1 MQSLALYIGFGLVTA
16 SILCIGAVSF
26 TLQFGISNLFNLAF
40 GATMTAA
47 AFVAYVCNSAGL
59 NIWVSLVLGSLAAS
73 LLSFLLNRGIYTPY
87 KGRATSR
94 FTMIMVTL
102 GVGIIIQFGIEAI
115 WGGDNFSY
123 NMLTG
128 RSVRI
133 AGMLFTTTQLI
144 VIAIAAV
151 AAAAVHILLRYTRL
165 GKAMRAVAMNERLA
179 RNCGI
184 PVKAVV
190 DSTWL
195 LSGAL
200 CGLAG
205 VVLVM
210 DVQVLNSNSGD
221 NFLILIVA
229 ATVLGGIGSAYG
241 AIVGSIIIGVVAEV
255 AAGFINPEFK
265 DISAFII
272 LAAVLLLRPT
282 GVISSIAS
290 AKEIAR

>member
-16 SILCIGAVSF
+16 SILCIGAVAF

-47 AFVAYVCNSAGL
+47 AFVAYVCNAAGL
-59 NIWVSLVLGSLAAS
+59 NIWVSLVLGTLAAS
-73 LLSFLLNRGIYTPY
+73 LLSFLLNRGIYLPFERRVTG
-87 KGRATSR
+87 K

-102 GVGIIIQFGIEAI
+102 GVGIIIQYGIEAI

-123 NMLTG
+123 NMAAG
-128 RSVRI
+128 RPVHV
-133 AGMLFTTTQLI
+133 AGMLFTTTQLA

-151 AAAAVHILLRYTRL
+151 ATTGVYLLLRYTRL
-165 GKAMRAVAMNERLA
+165 GKAMRAAAVNARLA

-184 PVKAVV
+184 PVKAVA

-205 VVLVM
+205 IVLIM
-210 DVQVLNSNSGD
+210 DVQVLNAGSGSD
-221 NFLILIVA
+221 FFILIIA
-229 ATVLGGIGSAYG
+229 AAVLGGIGSASG

-255 AAGFINPEFK
+255 TAGFINPEFK

-290 AKEIAR
+290 AKEVAR

>member
-1 MQSLALYIGFGLVTA
+1 MQSLVLYIGFGIVTA

-47 AFVAYVCNSAGL
+47 AFTAYVCNAAGL
-59 NIWVSLVLGSLAAS
+59 NIWVSLVCGTLAAS
-73 LLSFLLNRGIYTPY
+73 LLSFLLNRGIFTPY
-87 KGRATSR
+87 KRRTTSM

-102 GVGIIIQFGIEAI
+102 GVGIIIQYGIEAI
-115 WGGDNFSY
+115 WGADNFSY
-123 NMLTG
+123 NMATG
-128 RSVRI
+128 RAVHV
-133 AGMLFTTTQLI
+133 AGMLFTTTQLT

-151 AAAAVHILLRYTRL
+151 VAAGVHVLLRYTRL
-165 GKAMRAVAMNERLA
+165 GKAMRAVAVNERLA

-200 CGLAG
+200 CGLTG
-205 VVLVM
+205 VILVM
-210 DVQVLNSNSGD
+210 DVQVLNSGTGD
-221 NFLILIVA
+221 DFLILIVA

-241 AIVGSIIIGVVAEV
+241 AMLGALIIGVMAEL
-255 AAGFINPEFK
+255 AAGFVNPQFK
-265 DISAFII
+265 DISAFIV

-282 GVISSIAS
+282 GVIRTIAT
-290 AKEIAR
+290 AKEMAR

>member
-1 MQSLALYIGFGLVTA
+1 MQSLALYVGFGLVTA
-16 SILCIGAVSF
+16 SILCIGAVGF

-47 AFVAYVCNSAGL
+47 AFVAYVCNAGGL
-59 NIWVSLVLGSLAAS
+59 NIWVSLVLGTLAAS
-73 LLSFLLNRGIYTPY
+73 LLSFLLNRGIYQPF
-87 KGRATSR
+87 KRRATSR

-102 GVGIIIQFGIEAI
+102 GVGIILQFGIEAI
-115 WGGDNFSY
+115 WGGGDFSY
-123 NMLTG
+123 NMLPG
-128 RSVRI
+128 RSLHI
-133 AGMLFTTTQLI
+133 AGMLFTTTQLT
-144 VIAIAAV
+144 VIGIAVV
-151 AAAAVHILLRYTRL
+151 AAAAVHALLRYTRL
-165 GKAMRAVAMNERLA
+165 GKAMRAVAVNERLA

-184 PVKAVV
+184 SVKAVV

-210 DVQVLNSNSGD
+210 DVQVLNAGSGD
-221 NFLILIVA
+221 DLFVLIIA
-229 ATVLGGIGSAYG
+229 AAVLGGIGSASG
-241 AIVGSIIIGVVAEV
+241 AIVGAVVIGVVAEV

-272 LAAVLLLRPT
+272 LAAMLLLRPT
-282 GVISSIAS
+282 GVVSSIAT
-290 AKEIAR
+290 AKEVAR

>member
-16 SILCIGAVSF
+16 SILCIGAVGF

-47 AFVAYVCNSAGL
+47 AFVAYVCNAAGL
-59 NIWVSLVLGSLAAS
+59 NIWVSLALGSLAAS
-73 LLSFLLNRGIYTPY
+73 LLSFLLNRGIYNPF
-87 KGRATSR
+87 KRRATSR

-102 GVGIIIQFGIEAI
+102 GVGIIIQYGIEGI
-115 WGGDNFSY
+115 WGADNRSY
-123 NMLTG
+123 NMLAG
-128 RSVRI
+128 RSVHV
-133 AGMLFTTTQLI
+133 AGMLFTTTQLT

-151 AAAAVHILLRYTRL
+151 AAAAVHVVLRYTRL
-165 GKAMRAVAMNERLA
+165 GKAMRAVAVNERLA

-200 CGLAG
+200 SGLAG

-210 DVQVLNSNSGD
+210 DVQVLNSSSGND
-221 NFLILIVA
+221 FFILIIA
-229 ATVLGGIGSAYG
+229 ATVLGGIGSASG
-241 AIVGSIIIGVVAEV
+241 AIVGSIIIGVVAEI

-265 DISAFII
+265 DISAFVI

-290 AKEIAR
+290 AKEVAR